1 MFIEDFTLIS
11 ESLFPFLLASSTF
24 YRGLKMC
31 SIELC
36 QSLFSLGTQAA
47 PSTWAQRTFHKT
59 WHIQVLRDHQKQRIV
74 LYLAQSLDW
83 WYARLP
89 ILQMSNYNLF
99 EEIALLPDLWII
111 YSEIKQSENLPCW
124 VSILASRSTSI
135 CTQPGS
141 EMAAKLLT
149 LSPSLCWVY
158 RGKLDSLPLKF
169 VIYNLNF
176 STKSKDLN
184 ARTLKNIWFRRILFK
199 WVISIREPTL

>member
-31 SIELC
+31 SIKLY
-36 QSLFSLGTQAA
+36 QSLSSPGTRAA
-47 PSTWAQRTFHKT
+47 PLTWAQRTFHKT
-59 WHIQVLRDHQKQRIV
+59 WRIRVLRGHQTQRIV
-74 LYLAQSLDW
+74 LHLAQSLDW

-89 ILQMSNYNLF
+89 ILQTSNYNLF
-99 EEIALLPDLWII
+99 EEIALMPNSWII
-111 YSEIKQSENLPCW
+111 YSERKQIANLPCW

-135 CTQPGS
+135 CTQLES

-149 LSPSLCWVY
+149 RSPSWCWVY
-158 RGKLDSLPLKF
+158 RGKQDSLPLKF
-169 VIYNLNF
+169 VIYNLNL

-184 ARTLKNIWFRRILFK
+184 ARILKNIWFRRILFK
-199 WVISIREPTL
+199 

>member
-31 SIELC
+31 SIKLYR
-36 QSLFSLGTQAA
+36 SLFSPGTRAA
-47 PSTWAQRTFHKT
+47 PSIWAQRTFHKT
-59 WHIQVLRDHQKQRIV
+59 LHIPVLHDHQTQRIV

-99 EEIALLPDLWII
+99 EEIALMPDSWILN
-111 YSEIKQSENLPCW
+111 SERKQSENLPCW
-124 VSILASRSTSI
+124 VSILASRSKSI
-135 CTQPGS
+135 YTQLGS
-141 EMAAKLLT
+141 GMAAKLLT
-149 LSPSLCWVY
+149 RSPSLCWVY
-158 RGKLDSLPLKF
+158 RGKQDSLPLKF
-169 VIYNLNF
+169 VIYNLNL

-184 ARTLKNIWFRRILFK
+184 ARILKTIWFRRILFK
-199 WVISIREPTL
+199 